1 MGISMSTSGCA
12 PPARL
17 ASFGGLMA
25 HHAHSL
31 AARISMRDSLALGG
45 VLVAGPQRVPALRS
59 L

>member
-1 MGISMSTSGCA
+1 MRRRGCA

-17 ASFGGLMA
+17 ASFCGLMA

-31 AARISMRDSLALGG
+31 AARIPMRDSLALGG
-45 VLVAGPQRVPALRS
+45 VLVAGPQRVPALLS